1 MTILVRMQ
9 EGTEIERL
17 EARIELY
24 EKMIIMEQENIRRLR
39 VRATPHLADLTRE
52 LREMHHE
59 LKILKQREKY

>member
-1 MTILVRMQ
+1 MPILVRMQ

-24 EKMIIMEQENIRRLR
+24 EKMITMEQENIRRLR
-39 VRATPHLADLTRE
+39 VSATPHLADLTRE

>member
-1 MTILVRMQ
+1 MPRLVRMQ

-24 EKMIIMEQENIRRLR
+24 ENMILMEQENIRRLR

-52 LREMHHE
+52 LKEMYHE
-59 LKILKQREKY
+59 LRVLKLREKY